1 MSAKSR
7 DGQGRWRS
15 KTVGIRIS
23 PEENA
28 ELDTLVAL
36 SGMTKQDY
44 CINRMLRRDVVVTG
58 NPRVHKALKSQMEQL
73 CQEFERLCNVN
84 EVSAEALRVLEYIAR
99 IYDGLKN

>member
-7 DGQGRWRS
+7 DGQGRWRC
-15 KTVGIRIS
+15 KTVGVRIS

-44 CINRMLRRDVVVTG
+44 CINRMLQLDVVVTG
-58 NPRVHKALKSQMEQL
+58 NPRVHKVLKNQMEQL
-73 CQEFERLCNVN
+73 CREFERLSNVN
-84 EVSAEALRVLEYIAR
+84 EVSAEALHVLEYLAK
-99 IYDGLKN
+99 IYEGLK

>member
-1 MSAKSR
+1 MSAKTR

-15 KTVGIRIS
+15 KTVGVRIS

-44 CINRMLRRDVVVTG
+44 CINRMLQRDVVVTG
-58 NPRVHKALKSQMEQL
+58 NPRVHKTLKNQME
-73 CQEFERLCNVN
+73 RL
-84 EVSAEALRVLEYIAR
+84 
-99 IYDGLKN
+99 

>member
-15 KTVGIRIS
+15 KTIGVRIS

-28 ELDTLVAL
+28 ELDALVAL

-73 CQEFERLCNVN
+73 CQEFKRLCDIND
-84 EVSAEALRVLEYIAR
+84 VSAETLHVLEYLSK
-99 IYDGLKN
+99 IYKGLTN